1 MQLKNKYLTLAVKIF
16 AEILQGAP
24 KMKFRC
30 KILFLT
36 ALLAALLCSSCTSV
50 KTTDHIPPVSNFN
63 LQRYLGV
70 WYEIARLPH
79 SFERNAS
86 DVHAEYILL
95 PNQKVRVINRGK
107 RNGQTIAAVGTATFD
122 GDKNTGLL
130 AVSFFRP
137 FYGTYKIIYL
147 DKDYTLAIVTGDTMD
162 YAWILAREPH
172 ISPEKLSMCLRK
184 LDDWGYEVKLLQY
197 PSGTNISESVIP
209 KSP

>member
-30 KILFLT
+30 KLLFLT
-36 ALLAALLCSSCTSV
+36 ALPAALLCSSCTSV
-50 KTTDHIPPVSNFN
+50 KNTDNIPPVSNFD
-63 LQRYLGV
+63 LQRYQGV

-79 SFERNAS
+79 SFERDAS
-86 DVHAEYILL
+86 DVRAEYILL

-107 RNGQTIAAVGTATFD
+107 RNGQTIAAVGTATFE

-137 FYGTYKIIYL
+137 FYSTYKIIYL

-162 YAWILAREPH
+162 YVWILAREPV
-172 ISPEKLSMCLRK
+172 ITAKK
-184 LDDWGYEVKLLQY
+184 LDECLNRLRNWGFTVKLLQY
-197 PSGTNISESVIP
+197 PNGLP
-209 KSP
+209 Q

>member
-1 MQLKNKYLTLAVKIF
+1 MKSFY
-16 AEILQGAP
+16 
-24 KMKFRC
+24 KM
-30 KILFLT
+30 LFLT
-36 ALLAALLCSSCTSV
+36 ALPTTLLCSSCTSV
-50 KTTDHIPPVSNFN
+50 NSTDHIPPVSNFD
-63 LQRYLGV
+63 LQRYQGV

-79 SFERNAS
+79 SFERDAS
-86 DVHAEYILL
+86 DVRAEYILL

-107 RNGQTIAAVGTATFD
+107 RNGQTIAIVGTATFEE
-122 GDKNTGLL
+122 DKNTGLL

-137 FYGTYKIIYL
+137 FYSTYKIIYL

-162 YAWILAREPH
+162 YVWILAREPH
-172 ISPEKLSMCLRK
+172 ISAEKLSMCLRK